1 MSNILLIITSSIA
14 AVKAPEII
22 SSLREKGHNVTC
34 VVTESA
40 KYFVTSESLKYL
52 TQNRVYDNMFED
64 YQQQIGKMPHIELSR
79 DNEIIL
85 AAPASADFIGKVA
98 NGLADDLATA
108 ICLASNKKIIFAPAM
123 NKEMWLNKAFQR
135 NLKQVKEDGHQII
148 EPESG
153 KLACGEEGIGR
164 MASVDSIAEFVE
176 NGQLKE
182 EKIFKGKSFLI
193 TAGPTRENIDPVRYI
208 SNYSSGKQG
217 YELANIIAKKGGDVT
232 LISGP
237 TDIPAP
243 KNVKLIKV
251 NSAMEMLHESTKNL
265 PANVAICVA
274 AVSDWRP
281 EEEKKNK
288 IKKKQGEASN
298 LALSLIE
305 NPDILSEISKK
316 GKKRP
321 QLVIG
326 FAAETE
332 HVVENAMVKIERK
345 GCDLII
351 ANDVSEGRVF
361 NEDDNEVYIIS
372 SEGLVEKI
380 EKNSKINVA
389 EKITQQI
396 SNFLNK

>member
-22 SSLREKGHNVTC
+22 SSLKEKGYNVTC

-40 KYFVTSESLKYL
+40 KYFITSESLKYL

-85 AAPASADFIGKVA
+85 VAPASADFIGKVA
-98 NGLADDLATA
+98 NGLADDLASA
-108 ICLASNKKIIFAPAM
+108 ICLASDKKIIFAPAM
-123 NKEMWLNKAFQR
+123 NKEMWVNKAFQR
-135 NLKQVKEDGHQII
+135 NLNQVKEDGHQII

-164 MASVDSIAEFVE
+164 MASVQIITEFID
-176 NGQLKE
+176 NNNLQE

-237 TDIPAP
+237 TDIPVP
-243 KNVKLIKV
+243 KNVKLVKV

-265 PANVAICVA
+265 PADVAICVA

-288 IKKKQGEASN
+288 IKKKKGESSN

-305 NPDILSEISKK
+305 NPDILFEISKK

-321 QLVIG
+321 QLVVG

-361 NEDDNEVYIIS
+361 SEDDNEVYIIS
-372 SEGLVEKI
+372 GEGLVEKI
-380 EKNSKINVA
+380 ERNSKINVA

-396 SNFLNK
+396 TNFLNK